1 MWRSPLS
8 TGRRYFARGRR
19 WTRRRRTARPRRRGQ
34 RLSGECGLLEPV
46 LIEILSPVS
55 GAWHDRSV
63 ERRFAGNHQQRL
75 QNGGIGAA
83 AGDERLADALED
95 VGAVAQ
101 ERTRF
106 PKVAAA
112 EIFEYDRQIVG
123 QLARR
128 QLVAG
133 PLVEAFEIDHGLSAV
148 ARLPVQVLEEMERSR
163 TAAIEEVD
171 IALLGLQQIAG
182 SEIVDQRE
190 QAFALARRDE
200 WRGADCIGNFR
211 QCLPYLFPRVRQ

>member
-8 TGRRYFARGRR
+8 TRRGYFARGRGR
-19 WTRRRRTARPRRRGQ
+19 TRRRRTARPRRRGQ

-46 LIEILSPVS
+46 LIESLGPVR
-55 GAWHDRSV
+55 GAGHGRSV

-75 QNGGIGAA
+75 QDGGIGAA
-83 AGDERLADALED
+83 AGDERLADALEE

-101 ERTRF
+101 KRMRF

-133 PLVEAFEIDHGLSAV
+133 APVEAFEIDHGLSAV
-148 ARLPVQVLEEMERSR
+148 ASLPVQVLEEMERTC

-171 IALLGLQQIAG
+171 IALLGPQEIAG
-182 SEIVDQRE
+182 
-190 QAFALARRDE
+190 
-200 WRGADCIGNFR
+200 
-211 QCLPYLFPRVRQ
+211 